1 MIVQQSPQTS
11 SHPHRGELDGGGAV
25 VEIALCRGTN
35 RCVSDWFIRHASHNH
50 GHASHN
56 YGHQGPTV
64 DTRGAPGFGSYVV
77 LLAG

>member
-11 SHPHRGELDGGGAV
+11 SHPHRGDLDGGAA
-25 VEIALCRGTN
+25 VEIALCRGAN
-35 RCVSDWFIRHASHNH
+35 RCVSGWFTR
-50 GHASHN
+50 HASHN
-56 YGHQGPTV
+56 YGHQGPTM